1 MSISEITREPLIES
15 QIKKTNFIYGVLCI
29 IGASLINFSYP
40 SIFAFNTLAVY
51 QTSYIKHNGGDAYIN
66 YTMFYYPVNLLFQS
80 IFGLIAGII
89 FSKIG
94 VHLTNFLGTVLFVLS
109 GFIMYISNRF
119 YLDMISMSLYGVAIA
134 ILMFPSTTN
143 ACKYFMNHIGL
154 VNGIVE
160 TFISLGSTF
169 YTFIG
174 EKMINPDEIP
184 SDPEYHL
191 YSGDIAIKVKSFILL
206 QIFSYL
212 GVYIIGELITKTYK
226 ENNKEKFSITFIFRI
241 NEIKSLFNRKKEI
254 NELVSGTM
262 ELGKSENDSNE
273 DNNKDI
279 KSNNDNNN
287 EIYVKDE
294 NNNIIKDKKITKS
307 RKEKIK
313 IVLKSWKFWRYN
325 LISLSQSPISDM
337 VFAMY
342 RGLGESYQ
350 VNQTALQLIGT
361 LTFIIEFI
369 LSFVFGILCDYVNF
383 KILLFIMNI
392 IGSVVGF
399 TYYYSF
405 NSSFFFTFLT
415 LLISVQSAA
424 YYSLKDYHLMKVFGT
439 DIYIDLSGV
448 VCLFTGI
455 CVIILTFVTYWVEEV
470 LTDKDTAYK
479 IMFPIF
485 GGFNFMGV
493 ILGFFE
499 DDEPFNYDDY

>member
-1 MSISEITREPLIES
+1 MSLSEIITEPLIES

-29 IGASLINFSYP
+29 IGACLINFVYP

-94 VHLTNFLGTVLFVLS
+94 VHLTNLLGMVLFILS
-109 GFIMYISNRF
+109 GFIMYISTRF
-119 YLDMISMSLYGVAIA
+119 YLDMISMSLYGIAVA

-160 TFISLGSTF
+160 TFISLGSTI

-174 EKMINPDEIP
+174 EQIINPDEIP
-184 SDPEYHL
+184 SEPEDHL
-191 YSGDIAIKVKSFILL
+191 YREDIANKVKIFILI
-206 QIFSYL
+206 QIFSSL
-212 GVYIIGELITKTYK
+212 GVYIIAELITKTYK
-226 ENNKEKFSITFIFRI
+226 ENNQEKFSITFIFRI
-241 NEIKSLFNRKKEI
+241 NEIKSLFNRQKEI
-254 NELVSGTM
+254 KVLVNGPI
-262 ELGKSENDSNE
+262 EIDKN
-273 DNNKDI
+273 DNNT
-279 KSNNDNNN
+279 NNDNNN
-287 EIYVKDE
+287 NV
-294 NNNIIKDKKITKS
+294 NNQNNESNNGNSHIIEDKKNSKS

-350 VNQTALQLIGT
+350 INQTALQLIGT

-392 IGSVVGF
+392 IGSIVGF

-439 DIYIDLSGV
+439 DIYIDLSGI

-455 CVIILTFVTYWVEEV
+455 CVIILTFVTYWVEEF
-470 LTDKDTAYK
+470 LTDKDTAYL

-485 GGFNFMGV
+485 GGFNFLGV

-499 DDEPFNYDDY
+499 VDEPFNYDV